1 MLYIRYMYVTLTYFV
16 RIKNARYA
24 FLITLIQGIILRT
37 FICNS
42 KYLTTR
48 RIKSAKLQFQRSWI
62 IKNFFIVFNF
72 FFSIIYINHFYLIYA
87 KINSFFKILSFL
99 REKNWATLEQFSAIK
114 VDNFLDK
121 NVIALIN
128 FSN

>member
-1 MLYIRYMYVTLTYFV
+1 MQ
-16 RIKNARYA
+16 K
-24 FLITLIQGIILRT
+24 IT
-37 FICNS
+37 
-42 KYLTTR
+42 
-48 RIKSAKLQFQRSWI
+48 
-62 IKNFFIVFNF
+62 
-72 FFSIIYINHFYLIYA
+72 
-87 KINSFFKILSFL
+87 SFFKILSFL